1 MSLYRLK
8 PRFQALLRP
17 AARAL
22 QGAGI
27 GANQVTLGTCAVSV
41 ALGAVLT
48 AAAVAGE
55 PAWFLSLPAWLL
67 LRMAFNAI
75 DGMLAREFAQ
85 ASALGAYLNELCD
98 VIADAALYLPF
109 ACLPGGPWPALMVI
123 FLANLS
129 EMAGVLG
136 ALAGGGRRNDG
147 PMGKSDRALAF
158 GAFGL
163 LLGLGVDGD
172 AWLSW
177 ALTVVAALLLPT
189 IVSRVRN
196 GLATGSGLT

>member
-17 AARAL
+17 VARTL
-22 QGAGI
+22 HCAGI
-27 GANQVTLGTCAVSV
+27 SANQVTLGTCAVSV
-41 ALGAVLT
+41 ALGTVLT
-48 AAAVAGE
+48 AAALAGK
-55 PAWFLSLPAWLL
+55 PACFLLLPAWLL

-75 DGMLAREFAQ
+75 DGLLAREFAQ

-98 VIADAALYLPF
+98 VVADAALYLPF
-109 ACLPGGPWPALMVI
+109 ACLPGGTWPALLVI

-136 ALAGGGRRNDG
+136 ALADGGRRNDG

-163 LLGLGVDGD
+163 LLGVGVDGE
-172 AWLSW
+172 AWLPW

-189 IVSRVRN
+189 IVSRVKN
-196 GLATGSGLT
+196 GLANGGGQT